1 MPSPVNIGT
10 REIPL
15 SFVKKLT
22 EIVNTEWD
30 NKTYLEKVTPV
41 TRELLRFW
49 FEDAFC
55 ENRVINFHSGQ
66 KQAILNTIYVHEIL
80 KTSTVFDTWAMVD
93 SELLA
98 QMDLVDLKKEKYQYP
113 KYAVKMAT
121 GTGKTWVIEAFLI
134 WQYLNARHEESY
146 SGRFSK
152 NFLLVAPGLIIYE
165 RLLNAFSGK
174 ENEQGVRD
182 FERSDFRQFESLF
195 IPPAYKD
202 EILGFLQSGV
212 CGKEEIGRKVTGD
225 GLIAITNWHLLA
237 GVEEEEELESS
248 PLENPSRIIKDILPI
263 SPGTSAGH
271 SLDSL
276 DSRYLS
282 GNEIEFLARL
292 KDLVVINDEAHHIHE
307 NKKYGEV
314 VEVEWQKSLN
324 YIAQGKKE
332 HFIQIDFSA
341 TPYDVTG
348 GGQKRTK
355 HYFPHIVVD
364 FDLRAAIYKGL
375 VKTIVLDKRKEI
387 ASIPLEALDF
397 KAERGAGG
405 EIIGLSSGQKIMLRA
420 GLAKLRVLE
429 EHFVD
434 LTKNKE
440 GVSYKH
446 PKMFVIC
453 EDTKV
458 TPKVEEY
465 LVVNEGLSP
474 DDVMRIDSGK
484 KETLSDKEWNELKP
498 KLFDIDKHSSPK
510 VIVSVLMLREGF
522 DVNNICVVV
531 PLRTSAAPILLEQT
545 VGRGL
550 RLMWREP
557 EFRETRDENI
567 ELLLKKKKEPKN
579 YIDIL
584 SIIEHPAFIRFYDD
598 LISDVTIV
606 EDVPKDKSDVL
617 GDIINVGLKDNF
629 RDYDLFW
636 PLILVDKEENLVPME
651 ISIDKMSSF
660 DLYGLEQLKKMVPKG
675 GDVFYSEEITVK
687 TRFGDYEVRPDIFN
701 SQSYNEFIGK
711 IVRAVTNIVVKVG
724 VRKQKHFPV
733 MQIHQDKIAGAI
745 DDFVRNK
752 LFKFYFDPFTD
763 NNWRVLLLAQSG
775 IGEHIIKE
783 ISKVIYELQTNID
796 VSEAQVIK
804 KWFSEVDSLRMRQK
818 YCLDIEKTI
827 YRQQAYPSNKGELE
841 KNFMEFC
848 DTDSDVEAFIKINE
862 HYHNFAQ
869 INYVR
874 ADGMFVSYS
883 PDFLVRSKEKM
894 YIVETKGQE
903 YLGNENVNLK
913 QLATVDWIERINELR
928 PEDRMN
934 VVWKYVLLGEKTFYI
949 LCEKGAFLSEIFEYA
964 DVTKNKI
971 EGTLFSK

>member
-22 EIVNTEWD
+22 EIVNAEWD

-55 ENRVINFHSGQ
+55 ENRTINFHSGQ

-98 QMDLVDLKKEKYQYP
+98 QMDLVDLKKGKYQYP

-174 ENEQGVRD
+174 ENEQGMRD

-314 VEVEWQKSLN
+314 DEVEWQKSLN
-324 YIAQGKKE
+324 YIAKGKQKS
-332 HFIQIDFSA
+332 FIQIDFSA
-341 TPYDVTG
+341 TPYNVTG
-348 GGQKRTK
+348 SGQKKTK
-355 HYFPHIVVD
+355 HYFPHILVD
-364 FDLRAAIYKGL
+364 FDLRTAIHQGL
-375 VKTIVLDKRKEI
+375 VKTIVLDRRKEI

-420 GLAKLRVLE
+420 GLAKLRLLE
-429 EHFVD
+429 EHFVE
-434 LTKNKE
+434 LTKDKE
-440 GVSYKH
+440 GISYKH

-453 EDTKV
+453 ENTKV

-465 LVVNEGLSP
+465 LIQEEGLSTT
-474 DDVMRIDSGK
+474 DVVRIDSGQ
-484 KETLSDKEWNELKP
+484 KESLSEKEWRELKP
-498 KLFDIDKHSSPK
+498 KIFDIDKHSTPK

-531 PLRTSAAPILLEQT
+531 PLRSSQAQILLEQT

-584 SIIEHPAFIRFYDD
+584 SIIEHPEYIKFYDD
-598 LISDVTIV
+598 LIKDVAVI
-606 EDVPKDKSDVL
+606 EEEPRDRESVL
-617 GDIINVGLKDNF
+617 GDFINVGLKANYK
-629 RDYDLFW
+629 DYDLFI
-636 PLILVDKEENLVPME
+636 PIILIDKEENLVPME
-651 ISIDKMSSF
+651 ISIDKMSPFELYEF
-660 DLYGLEQLKKMVPKG
+660 DKLKAMILKK
-675 GDVFYSEEITVK
+675 GDVFFSEEITVK
-687 TRFGDYEVRPDIFN
+687 TRFGDYEVRPDLFN
-701 SQSYNEFIGK
+701 SHSYNEFIGK
-711 IVRAVTNIVVKVG
+711 IVRAVTGIVAKVG
-724 VRKQKHFPV
+724 VRKQKQFPV
-733 MQIHQDKIAGAI
+733 MQIHQDKIASAI
-745 DDFVRNK
+745 DTFIRTK
-752 LFKFYFDPFTD
+752 LFKFELDPFVD

-775 IGEHIIKE
+775 IAEHVIRE
-783 ISKVIYELQTNID
+783 VSKVIYDMQNNID
-796 VSEAQVIK
+796 VSEAVVAK
-804 KWFSEVDSLRMRQK
+804 KWFSDVASLRMREK
-818 YCLDIEKTI
+818 YCLDIVKTI
-827 YRQQAYPSNKGELE
+827 YEKQAYPSNKGELE

-848 DTDSDVEAFIKINE
+848 DTDSNVEAFIKINE
-862 HYHNFAQ
+862 HYHTFAQ
-869 INYVR
+869 IHYVR
-874 ADGMFVSYS
+874 EDGMLVPYN
-883 PDFLVRSKEKM
+883 PDFFVKTREKM
-894 YIVETKGQE
+894 FIIETKSQE
-903 YLGNENVNLK
+903 HLSNENVKLK
-913 QLATVDWIERINELR
+913 RLATLDWIERRNELK
-928 PEDRMN
+928 PDDRMG
-934 VVWKYVLLGEKTFYI
+934 VIWEYVLLGEKTFYS
-949 LCEKGAFLSEIFEYA
+949 LRDKGASSVEIFEYA
-964 DVTKNKI
+964 RLTKNKI
-971 EGTLFSK
+971 EGILF